1 MRGEPNVAARGCRPV
16 AQRAAI
22 YAALKPKGV
31 VESGLL
37 RFGADGETG
46 RGLGSDHYPVLRW
59 TPTALLSGSATT
71 LGAGQISM
79 ANSARRCARRTM
91 ASSSQ

>member
-22 YAALKPKGV
+22 YAALKPKGG

-46 RGLGSDHYPVLRW
+46 RGWGVTIIRYSGGSDGVAFPQRHNMGCRPDLN
-59 TPTALLSGSATT
+59 GEF
-71 LGAGQISM
+71 
-79 ANSARRCARRTM
+79 C
-91 ASSSQ
+91 

>member
-1 MRGEPNVAARGCRPV
+1 MPAKPVWSAGGFEAMRGEPNVAARGCRPV

-31 VESGLL
+31 LKIGLL

-46 RGLGSDHYPVLRW
+46 RGW
-59 TPTALLSGSATT
+59 E
-71 LGAGQISM
+71 
-79 ANSARRCARRTM
+79 
-91 ASSSQ
+91 